1 MEIPAE
7 LRADGAGAVGS
18 TVAAV
23 AAGRT
28 PASEAGATSSALA
41 VPEAV
46 SEAASAVLSSLD
58 GPVDPREAPVERRI
72 PP

>member
-18 TVAAV
+18 TAAV

-28 PASEAGATSSALA
+28 PASEASAAGSALA